1 MRISAASLFN
11 RRKALLSALLV
22 SASGLAVTAAPAM
35 AEVEGYPIIVDGA
48 QFDELVAKGIRIVDT
63 RPAAQ
68 FAEGH
73 IPGAVNVP
81 TSLLNV
87 GEVDGIRNEI
97 PADAVLIEVL
107 RAAGLNDGDD
117 LVIVDGPA
125 LPGRAFIALEY
136 SGFDNLHVLNGG
148 IASYTGELTTELA
161 QVAPGTFSLS
171 DKNEIRVSQ
180 DYVAAKQSEANA
192 IIVDGRSELSFN
204 DGHIPGAISF
214 SAVNFIRADQSE
226 AGRPAILDTLVNK
239 GLTADREIVSY
250 CGSGA
255 AAAINYL
262 SLKNLGYEN
271 VVLYDGS
278 WDEWSRDPEAGQQ
291 VALGNYS
298 FGEGFSAGAEKG
310 PAFLSQDELA
320 LLQTDPNVVVV
331 DVRNTDDYRVGHIP
345 GAVNV
350 YWDDTLDTA
359 RVLLDADALRA
370 KYAEAG
376 VTPDKHVVLF
386 TRGGLQLSH
395 SFTVLTLLG
404 FDKID
409 FFTGKFEGWAV

>member
-1 MRISAASLFN
+1 MHISASIFGKGRSAV
-11 RRKALLSALLV
+11 LSALLV
-22 SASGLAVTAAPAM
+22 SSSLLAIAPVMAA
-35 AEVEGYPIIVDGA
+35 VEGYPIIVDSA
-48 QFDELVAKGIRIVDT
+48 QFDELVAKGIKIIDT
-63 RPAAQ
+63 RPAAA

-87 GEVDGIRNEI
+87 GEIDGIRNEI

-107 RAAGLNDGDD
+107 SAAGLNDGDD
-117 LVIVDGPA
+117 VVIVDGPV

-148 IASYTGELTTELA
+148 VASYTGALTTEA
-161 QVAPGTFSLS
+161 TVVEVGTFSLA
-171 DKNEIRVSQ
+171 DKNEIRVSK
-180 DYVAAKQSEANA
+180 DYVAAKQSEPNA
-192 IIVDGRSELSFN
+192 LIVDGRSELSFN
-204 DGHIPGAISF
+204 DGHIPGAVSF

-226 AGRPAILDTLVNK
+226 AGRPAILDQLVNK
-239 GLTADREIVSY
+239 GLTTDREIVSY

-271 VVLYDGS
+271 VVLYDAS

-298 FGEGFSAGAEKG
+298 FGEGFAASGNGG
-310 PAFLSQDELA
+310 PTFLSQDDLA
-320 LLQTDPNVVVV
+320 LLQADPNVVVV
-331 DVRNTDDYRVGHIP
+331 DVRNVDDFSVGHIP

-350 YWDDTLDTA
+350 YWDETFDTS

-395 SFTVLTLLG
+395 TFTVLTLLG
-404 FDKID
+404 FENID
-409 FFTGKFEGWAV
+409 FFNGKFEGWAV